1 MSRIVKVF
9 ILLFILLITTKS
21 VYAQWY
27 PDPMDP
33 ARLLNDFAGIL
44 TLDES
49 DALEVRL
56 MSYRDELKV
65 QVVVIILR
73 DFGRQ
78 DPYTY
83 ASGIISRWGIGY
95 NSNEKGILILV
106 KPKNQFGPLKVAVA
120 ANSYFGDSFNEAVSA
135 SIAGNEMAPLLSK
148 GRIYKGVNAG
158 LDAIS
163 HQLEGN
169 YELKPVSKGIAINR
183 VLLALAVIAAIA
195 AIITVIVRGG
205 RKK

>member
-1 MSRIVKVF
+1 MSRIVRVF
-9 ILLFILLITTKS
+9 ILMSVLLLTTKS
-21 VYAQWY
+21 LHAQWY

-44 TLDES
+44 TIDES

-78 DPYTY
+78 DPYAY
-83 ASGIISRWGIGY
+83 ASGIIRQWGIGY

-120 ANSYFGDSFNEAVSA
+120 ANSYLGDTFNEAVSA
-135 SIAGNEMAPLLSK
+135 SIAGNEMTPLLTK

-158 LDAIS
+158 LDAVRN
-163 HQLEGN
+163 QLEGN
-169 YELKPVSKGIAINR
+169 YEVKPVSQGIALNR
-183 VLLALAVIAAIA
+183 VLLALAVFAAIT
-195 AIITVIVRGG
+195 AIITVIVRRV